1 MIFRFSA
8 TAITGRG
15 LADPLAALCDHPGDL
30 RRLDL
35 KIIRGLQEQ
44 LEENVLVFV
53 AISGDQSAQLWQR
66 AVTAY
71 YVVCAVDL
79 LHYDHG
85 IDFPLCK
92 GTCLAAGFS
101 LHCTTGYPGNDVALH
116 QNKEDQEWKG
126 SHNR

>member
-1 MIFRFSA
+1 MSTLSISAACPTSLSRWMIFRFSA

-35 KIIRGLQEQ
+35 KIIQGLQEQ

-53 AISGDQSAQLWQR
+53 AIGGDQSAQLWQR

-71 YVVCAVDL
+71 YDVCAVDL
-79 LHYDHG
+79 LHFARRG
-85 IDFPLCK
+85 L
-92 GTCLAAGFS
+92 
-101 LHCTTGYPGNDVALH
+101 
-116 QNKEDQEWKG
+116 
-126 SHNR
+126 